1 MEDASEGRRYAGQSA
16 AARRADRRRR
26 LLRTATT
33 LIGDEGYAAVAVD
46 RLCAV
51 AAVSHRTFY
60 EEFGN
65 REQLL
70 IAAHTEILEAARD
83 AVLQAL
89 AAADP
94 TDTVAAR
101 IAAGL
106 RAYLR
111 VTAGDPGVARLCFL
125 EVIGVSDTVEE
136 HRARWRAWWVEMI
149 TASIRL
155 VTEGTTS
162 TAQPSPE
169 GSSAPSPRRLAAV
182 VLIAALNALA
192 HDLASGNSTEQE
204 VTDELTRLAEVLFET
219 RGEAG
224 TG

>member
-1 MEDASEGRRYAGQSA
+1 MDDASEGRRYAGQSA
-16 AARRADRRRR
+16 ATRRADRRRR
-26 LLRTATT
+26 LLSTATT
-33 LIGDEGYAAVAVD
+33 LIGSDGYAAVTVD
-46 RLCAV
+46 RLCAA

-83 AVLQAL
+83 AVLEAL

-94 TDTVAAR
+94 ADTVAAR
-101 IAAGL
+101 IVAGL

-111 VTAGDPGVARLCFL
+111 VTAGDPDVARLCFV
-125 EVIGVSDTVEE
+125 EVIGISDTVEE
-136 HRARWRAWWVEMI
+136 HRARWRAWWVQMI

-155 VTEGTTS
+155 VTEGTTG
-162 TAQPSPE
+162 TAQPS
-169 GSSAPSPRRLAAV
+169 SASSPRRLAAV
-182 VLIAALNALA
+182 VLIASLNALA

-219 RGEAG
+219 RSQAG